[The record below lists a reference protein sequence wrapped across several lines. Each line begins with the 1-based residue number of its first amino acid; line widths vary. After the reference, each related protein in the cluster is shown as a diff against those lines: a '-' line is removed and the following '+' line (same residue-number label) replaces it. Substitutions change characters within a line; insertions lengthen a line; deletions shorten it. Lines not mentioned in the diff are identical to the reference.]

1 MSALSLTCTAT
12 YTLNSETVKLSNF
25 YIQHSHDL
33 IIYHS
38 NYSYKRVQKGL
49 HMIMSTIIGPTG
61 TAEIA
66 SQYMNHHNYIHTS
79 KVLKSVGRHLV
90 TRPSNLFLTPLFPR
104 WSSLSR
110 TPSHR
115 MTIVSISPHITL
127 PSLTHNDSSG
137 API

>member
-1 MSALSLTCTAT
+1 MAYIALSPRGWRPRA
-12 YTLNSETVKLSNF
+12 SVQ
-25 YIQHSHDL
+25 YIPY
-33 IIYHS
+33 IPCARVITIT
-38 NYSYKRVQKGL
+38 YSYKRVQKGFNVWL
-49 HMIMSTIIGPTG
+49 YYNNIVPTG

-66 SQYMNHHNYIHTS
+66 SQYMNHHNYIRTS

-90 TRPSNLFLTPLFPR
+90 TRPSNLFLTPFFPR

-127 PSLTHNDSSG
+127 PSLTHNNSSG